1 MTKSEEYRNMIY
13 CLHMNARDKRRKE
26 DVRVVLA
33 EVAQCLKDCNNERL
47 QYKKELDDL
56 KKCLKKIVD
65 STLTID

>member
-1 MTKSEEYRNMIY
+1 MKNEHVMNMIY

-26 DVRVVLA
+26 DVRQFFSEM
-33 EVAQCLKDCNNERL
+33 EVCLRDCNDERL

-65 STLTID
+65 ITLTID